1 MMCKSLSLSHT
12 HTFLEFLIA
21 FYVCR
26 AVNELSRVKLE
37 LNLVFKGVKLN
48 EVALTDVI
56 DNFNIFVLV
65 NVRHYNNAFYARVG
79 GVTNAELNRLEMELL
94 FLLDFEMTVSS
105 RVFESYCQQ
114 LEKEM
119 LLLNGMGQKIEKSH
133 VMNNAID
140 DVTEISVEDMQSSS
154 PPQLMD

>member
-1 MMCKSLSLSHT
+1 MC
-12 HTFLEFLIA
+12 
-21 FYVCR
+21 C
-26 AVNELSRVKLE
+26 
-37 LNLVFKGVKLN
+37 LVG
-48 EVALTDVI
+48 
-56 DNFNIFVLV
+56 

-94 FLLDFEMTVSS
+94 FLLGFEMTVSS

-119 LLLNGMGQKIEKSH
+119 LLNGTAQKIERPVISS
-133 VMNNAID
+133 AID

-154 PPQLMD
+154 PPQLVD